1 MKQLK
6 KYCVCLLVLV
16 TLTFVTACG
25 RSDNGTD
32 MNDAGTGTTNEN
44 DTAAEGAAEG
54 NTNGSNV
61 NVDDILFD
69 TDGDGVYDHT
79 DVDGD
84 GLLEEIGRDA
94 NDVADDLV
102 NDVTGDGDTLVDGDA
117 DGTLNG
123 DDAVENGNGNGNA
136 NEEP

>member
-6 KYCVCLLVLV
+6 KYCTGMLLLATIV
-16 TLTFVTACG
+16 FVTACG
-25 RSDNGTD
+25 RANNGTTTD
-32 MNDAGTGTTNEN
+32 ENGTAGDNNGTVTDGGTDNDG
-44 DTAAEGAAEG
+44 
-54 NTNGSNV
+54 V

-94 NDVADDLV
+94 NDVVDDLV
-102 NDVTGDGDTLVDGDA
+102 NDMTGDDTMVDGDVNDNGTS
-117 DGTLNG
+117 DGALEGGTGTDL
-123 DDAVENGNGNGNA
+123 
-136 NEEP
+136 P